1 MRAPSRA
8 AWLMVPEMLKARPN
22 QKIENSNRNR
32 TGNTKAASTISAP
45 AFPSNRANRTV
56 HSMAGEAPTPRPV
69 PVEEAEFMPSKRP
82 PWLARSIKQN
92 GNCCRHAEGDFDR
105 LRIFESQ
112 LGVGQMQRKECYCH
126 VAQIAECLPEPPLP
140 NDHANGHEAIDQK
153 RN

>member
-1 MRAPSRA
+1 M
-8 AWLMVPEMLKARPN
+8 LPEMLKARPN
-22 QKIENSNRNR
+22 QKMENSNRNR
-32 TGNTKAASTISAP
+32 TGKTTAASTISAP
-45 AFPSNRANRTV
+45 ALPHKQVNRPE
-56 HSMAGEAPTPRPV
+56 HSRAGEEPAPRPA

-126 VAQIAECLPEPPLP
+126 VAQIA
-140 NDHANGHEAIDQK
+140 
-153 RN
+153 